1 MSLINKLGLTAWV
14 FFSVTA
20 AAELPSFSADLM
32 WENVNTHAG
41 VKRYSFDDKPD
52 LPHNAK
58 IIDGKA
64 YWFLGNGFN
73 RGSSALNSVLAMNLT
88 SGELSE
94 VKGIGKNSLSG
105 NATVSY
111 QGRLFS
117 IGGKANY
124 ISHSLNNL
132 VEFDPITSE
141 WQQRNASP
149 LSRYGSQA
157 EVYNNKIYVF
167 GGYGFDSFNEG
178 QVKIGSDGF
187 YYTDVDEKATWR
199 QEVQVYDIASQ
210 EWSIVG
216 EAPELPIFWDS
227 TIIDETVYFSAEKDW
242 ISSSDIINRY
252 NIANLTWDSI
262 YLPESLVSKKI
273 ISVGHLLI
281 VYGLSEFSSVPNSY
295 WKTYIYDTKEQ
306 QWFSGAT
313 LPNPD
318 ETTQVFSLASDQ
330 NSLYLFEHSNGRLDS
345 EVKKTY
351 QLSFN
356 ISVEPSDNYTPREE
370 QYIESLMLDNGD
382 QLNINIKGDVV
393 NLVIHNQFDYD
404 SILRGDGSTQQKS
417 ALKRLTNSVYQ
428 KLGDDFQ
435 FIYFIFNEQQR
446 VFPNSP
452 YGYHT
457 PVKNDIQGI
466 GQGIFDFTE
475 AYGSGGNLESVVV
488 LSTQTDL
495 IYGPS
500 LHELA
505 HRWGNYLKSPVD
517 SLRQKEWLV
526 WDDSDAYHWGYLSA
540 AGQLGGWRDDFFNGE
555 LSNASD
561 NSYMLTDGAEGAVGF
576 SGIGPGNN
584 FAKFS
589 DLELYLMGL
598 NPRESVADLIEPKV
612 KPIETDKYPIHII
625 EEFNTITITDIIN
638 TNGERIPSNIEAR
651 KSMSALFVV
660 VSKENISQSDWNNY
674 SHQVNNFTRK
684 GKDDYTRLNNFWE
697 ATDGKASMVIPAVK
711 KYFYEPVE
719 LNEDN
724 GIFTSFEAND
734 VVPVNFISPY
744 TTKVDGSVDGDLALS
759 WNFSENDVS
768 KRTIETK
775 GQMTQGRLGF
785 AYRSNNSVVIEI
797 LINGKPVNNDQQ
809 TVTMADGWFYRSIA
823 VDAGYAEI
831 KISFSVSPIADSSFV
846 DLDALSIPMVK
857 PLVAGDFDGDSRAEI
872 AVRNPLNYQ
881 NYWKELADTDYNEE
895 QFGRVGNDI
904 PISGDFD
911 GDGKADWAIRRRT
924 NQTWYVKQSSDGE
937 IVSKR
942 FGVQSSDIP
951 VAADYDGDG
960 KTDFAIRRP
969 SNSTWYILQSSDGK
983 LVVKRFGLQRT
994 DVPVPADYDGDGKAD
1009 IAIRRPSNGTWYVLR
1024 SLDNKVEVTRFG
1036 VQANDFP
1043 VPADYDGD
1051 GNADIAVRRA
1061 ADSTWYILQ
1070 SSDKEVRKVRFGI
1083 QIADIPVVSDYD
1095 GDGKADIAVRRSS
1108 SYMWFVLLSSSNEVY
1123 SEEFGR
1129 SATLVPILAPILQRL
1144 SMTRNVSAQSKTAES
1159 WAFDD
1164 GYEDLLQ
1171 YKETTTSNDLEFSG
1185 QSIYEV
1191 NETDF

>member
-1 MSLINKLGLTAWV
+1 MSLINKLGLTVWV
-14 FFSVTA
+14 FFSVTV
-20 AAELPSFSADLM
+20 AAELPSYSADLM
-32 WENVNTHAG
+32 WEDVNTHAG

-252 NIANLTWDSI
+252 NIASLTWDSI

-281 VYGLSEFSSVPNSY
+281 VYGLPEFASAPNSY

-306 QWFSGAT
+306 QWFSGVA

-318 ETTQVFSLASDQ
+318 ETTHVFSLASDQ

-370 QYIESLMLDNGD
+370 QYIESLMLDNGE

-393 NLVIHNQFDYD
+393 NLVINNQFDYD
-404 SILRGDGSTQQKS
+404 SILSGDGSTQQKS

-446 VFPNSP
+446 MLPNSP

-517 SLRQKEWLV
+517 SLRQKEWFG
-526 WDDSDAYHWGYLSA
+526 WRETDAYHWGYLSSS
-540 AGQLGGWRDDFFNGE
+540 GQLGGWRDDFFSGH
-555 LSNASD
+555 LSNVEE
-561 NSYMLTDGAEGAVGF
+561 NSYMISDGAEGAVGF
-576 SGIGPGNN
+576 SGIGSGNN

-589 DLELYLMGL
+589 ALELYLMGF
-598 NPRESVADLIEPKV
+598 NAAESVADLIEPKS
-612 KPIETDKYPIHII
+612 KPIETDKYPVHII
-625 EEFNTITITDIIN
+625 DEFNTITMADIIDA
-638 TNGERIPSNIEAR
+638 NGERVPAYNEAP

-674 SHQVNNFTRK
+674 SHQVNNFTRE
-684 GKDDYTRLNNFWE
+684 GADDYTRLNNFWE
-697 ATDGKASMVIPAVK
+697 ATDGKASIVIPAVK

-724 GIFTSFEAND
+724 GIFASFEAND

-744 TTKVDGSVDGDLALS
+744 TTKVDGSIDGNLALS
-759 WNFSENDVS
+759 WNFLENEISE
-768 KRTIETK
+768 RTIKTK

-785 AYRSNNSVVIEI
+785 AYRTNSSVAIEI
-797 LINGKPVNNDQQ
+797 LINGKAANNDKQI
-809 TVTMADGWFYRSIA
+809 VTMANGWSHISVA
-823 VDAGYAEI
+823 VEAEYAVVE
-831 KISFSVSPIADSSFV
+831 ISFSVNSNSTSAFV

-857 PLVAGDFDGDSRAEI
+857 PLTAGDYDGDGRAEI
-872 AVRNPLNYQ
+872 AMRNPLNYQ
-881 NYWKELADTDYNEE
+881 NYWKELLEGEFNEQ
-895 QFGRVGNDI
+895 QFGGQRDDI
-904 PISGDFD
+904 PVNGDFD
-911 GDGKADWAIRRRT
+911 GDGKADWAIRRRS
-924 NQTWYVKQSSDGE
+924 NQTWYAKQSSDGE
-937 IVSKR
+937 VISKH
-942 FGVQSSDIP
+942 FGKEAGDIP

-960 KTDFAIRRP
+960 ITDFAIRRP

-983 LVVKRFGLQRT
+983 LIQKRFGLQRT
-994 DVPVPADYDGDGKAD
+994 DIPVPADYDGDGKAD
-1009 IAIRRPSNGTWYVLR
+1009 IAIRRPSNGTWYVLG
-1024 SLDNKVEVTRFG
+1024 SLDNQVTVKRFG
-1036 VQANDFP
+1036 VQANDIP

-1051 GNADIAVRRA
+1051 GKDDIAVRRA
-1061 ADSTWYILQ
+1061 SDRNWYILQ
-1070 SSDKEVRKVRFGI
+1070 SSDQQVRKVRFGV
-1083 QIADIPVVSDYD
+1083 QAEDIPVVSDYD
-1095 GDGKADIAVRRSS
+1095 GDGKADIAVRRPS
-1108 SYMWFVLLSSSNEVY
+1108 SYMWYILKSSTNEIHA
-1123 SEEFGR
+1123 EEFGR
-1129 SATLVPILAPILQRL
+1129 SAVLVPNLAPLYTRL
-1144 SMTRNVSAQSKTAES
+1144 SMTRKVSVSTQNQNYVPIE
-1159 WAFDD
+1159 D
-1164 GYEDLLQ
+1164 GYKERLE
-1171 YKETTTSNDLEFSG
+1171 YRSTTSPTSPEFRGKETLEALTEF
-1185 QSIYEV
+1185 
-1191 NETDF
+1191 